1 MLRLFI
7 FFFHSLI
14 ADVIIRENGNSK
26 KTYIFLQPYLLREKG
41 MSKNDG
47 DSDDDI
53 GSVKFSFFLYTFSQ
67 IEERPILESPLATH
81 GSLRTG
87 SWAYPPSFKRIS
99 LWITSLGTTYI
110 LRTETTD
117 AVNVALD
124 DLKTLGTCDGY
135 TPRGCVCV

>member
-7 FFFHSLI
+7 FFLSLSHRRRNHT
-14 ADVIIRENGNSK
+14 REWEQQ

-87 SWAYPPSFKRIS
+87 SWAYPPSFKRI
-99 LWITSLGTTYI
+99 
-110 LRTETTD
+110 
-117 AVNVALD
+117 
-124 DLKTLGTCDGY
+124 
-135 TPRGCVCV
+135 

>member
-1 MLRLFI
+1 MVGNISSHRLTRSLSLASVHATPVY

-14 ADVIIRENGNSK
+14 ADVIIRENGDGKRHTFSCS
-26 KTYIFLQPYLLREKG
+26 PYLLREKG

-67 IEERPILESPLATH
+67 IEERPILEGPLATH

-87 SWAYPPSFKRIS
+87 SWAYPHLSNEFNFGSHHSELPTYYGLKRQ
-99 LWITSLGTTYI
+99 
-110 LRTETTD
+110 
-117 AVNVALD
+117 
-124 DLKTLGTCDGY
+124 TLST
-135 TPRGCVCV
+135 